1 VSPVEPNAKVSAFLE
16 VWRQVI
22 SHLFSQVG
30 VKSIKVELLDAA
42 ACGEPL
48 PSSAGNVFRAAFQSS
63 GSLRGTLAWVTTDAQ
78 ALQLAQ
84 ARKSESLNRAAEFSQ
99 PQRAVVA
106 EFLSQAADRTMTL
119 WEAKTEKK
127 AGLSSTTGPEGSGTV
142 CGGLRLSGDNFP
154 AATLALELSD
164 EFRDSLQ
171 QLPLPSS
178 SVRNTAGPLQ
188 PTVDEIPLPS
198 LDLLFDVE
206 LEATIRF
213 GGCQLP
219 LREILSMNPGS
230 IVELDHRIDDS
241 AELLVAGRLVARGEV
256 VVVEGCFGLRVTEL
270 VSARERTELLQPK
283 A

>member
-1 VSPVEPNAKVSAFLE
+1 VSPVDPSATINVFLDA
-16 VWRQVI
+16 WRHVI

-30 VKSIKVELLDAA
+30 VKSIKVELLDVA

-48 PSSAGNVFRAAFQSS
+48 PSGAGGVFRAAFQSS
-63 GSLRGTLAWVTTDAQ
+63 GSLRGTLAWVTTDSQ

-84 ARKSESLNRAAEFSQ
+84 ARKSESLNRDAEFNQ
-99 PQRAVVA
+99 AQRAVVA
-106 EFLSQAADRTMTL
+106 EFLSQAAERTMTL
-119 WEAKTEKK
+119 WEAKTEMK
-127 AGLSSTTGPEGSGTV
+127 AGLSASTGPEGSGTV
-142 CGGLRLSGDNFP
+142 SGGLRISGENFP
-154 AATLALELSD
+154 AVTLALELSD

-171 QLPLPSS
+171 QISLPSS
-178 SVRNTAGPLQ
+178 TQRNSAGPPP
-188 PTVDEIPLPS
+188 PTADEIPLPS

-206 LEATIRF
+206 LDATIRF

>member
-1 VSPVEPNAKVSAFLE
+1 VSPVEPNPTVSAFLDA
-16 VWRQVI
+16 WRHVI

-42 ACGEPL
+42 GCGEPL
-48 PSSAGNVFRAAFQSS
+48 PSGAGGVFRAAFQCS
-63 GSLRGTLAWVTTDAQ
+63 GSLRGTLAWVTTDPQ

-84 ARKSESLNRAAEFSQ
+84 ARKSESLNRAAEFNQ

-106 EFLSQAADRTMTL
+106 EFLSQAAERTMTL
-119 WEAKTEKK
+119 WEAKSQKK
-127 AGLSSTTGPEGSGTV
+127 AGLTATTGPEKSGSV
-142 CGGLRLSGDNFP
+142 CGGLRISGENFP
-154 AATLALELSD
+154 AVTLALELSD

-171 QLPLPSS
+171 QISLPSS
-178 SVRNTAGPLQ
+178 ALRNAAGPPP
-188 PTVDEIPLPS
+188 PTADEIPLPS

-206 LEATIRF
+206 LDATIRF

-219 LREILSMNPGS
+219 LRDILSMNPGS

-270 VSARERTELLQPK
+270 VSARERTEFLQPK
-283 A
+283 G

>member
-1 VSPVEPNAKVSAFLE
+1 VSPVEPNAIISAFLDA
-16 VWRQVI
+16 WRHVI
-22 SHLFSQVG
+22 SNLFSQVG

-48 PSSAGNVFRAAFQSS
+48 KSSAGGVFRAAFQSS
-63 GSLRGTLAWVTTDAQ
+63 GSLRGTLAWVTTDPQ

-84 ARKSESLNRAAEFSQ
+84 ACKSESLNRDAEFSQ
-99 PQRAVVA
+99 PHRAVAA
-106 EFLSQAADRTMTL
+106 EFLSQAADRTMKL
-119 WEAKTEKK
+119 WEAKTEKQ
-127 AGLSSTTGPEGSGTV
+127 AGLSASTGPEGSGAV
-142 CGGLRLSGDNFP
+142 CGGLRISGENFP
-154 AATLALELSD
+154 PVTLALELSD

-171 QLPLPSS
+171 QMPLPSS
-178 SVRNTAGPLQ
+178 LRNASGPPQ

-219 LREILSMNPGS
+219 LRDILSMNPGS
-230 IVELDHRIDDS
+230 IVELDHRIEDS

-270 VSARERTELLQPK
+270 VSAHERTELLQPK
-283 A
+283 G

>member
-1 VSPVEPNAKVSAFLE
+1 MTPVEPNAIVSAFLDA
-16 VWRQVI
+16 WRHVI
-22 SHLFSQVG
+22 SHLLSQVG
-30 VKSIKVELLDAA
+30 VKSIKVEHLDAA

-48 PSSAGNVFRAAFQSS
+48 PSSAGGVFRAAFQSS
-63 GSLRGTLAWVTTDAQ
+63 GALRGTLAWVTTDPQ

-84 ARKSESLNRAAEFSQ
+84 ARKSESLNRDAEFS
-99 PQRAVVA
+99 PPHRAVAA
-106 EFLSQAADRTMTL
+106 EFLSQAAERTIAL

-127 AGLSSTTGPEGSGTV
+127 AGLSASTGPEGSGRV
-142 CGGLRLSGDNFP
+142 CGGLRITGENFP
-154 AATLALELSD
+154 AVTLALELSD
-164 EFRDSLQ
+164 EFQDSLQ
-171 QLPLPSS
+171 RLSLPPSPRS
-178 SVRNTAGPLQ
+178 AAGPP
-188 PTVDEIPLPS
+188 PTVADEIPLPS

-270 VSARERTELLQPK
+270 VSASDRTELLQAK